1 MLPKVRP
8 YLPEDFKA
16 WLDLTAISSIEL
28 NEEFLIW
35 NERPHLPPESFS
47 FVGEDEKE
55 MVASIDLVPLKNE
68 NKFIAKHWFVRKPW
82 HLNFFSDFLNYS
94 VQHAKGSVCIWVNSF
109 EMVQY
114 FLAQPGVKAINSRVA
129 FFINGK
135 FLPNNSQNIGFC
147 DHIYG
152 FCEPENYQNAL
163 DKLPFANKSIMASK
177 FQTCLE
183 FSLP

>member
-8 YLPEDFKA
+8 YLPEDFNA

-35 NERPHLPPESFS
+35 NERPQLPPKSIS
-47 FVGEDEKE
+47 FVLEEEKKI
-55 MVASIDLVPLKNE
+55 VASIDLVPLDNE
-68 NKFIAKHWFVRKPW
+68 NKFLAKHWFVRKPW
-82 HLNFFSDFLNYS
+82 HLDFFSDFLNKS
-94 VQHAKGSVCIWVNSF
+94 AQLANGSVRIWVNSF
-109 EMVQY
+109 EVIQL
-114 FLAQPGVKAINSRVA
+114 FLAQPGVAVIENRIT
-129 FFINGK
+129 FFVEGK

-152 FCEPENYQNAL
+152 ICAPEDYPEVLN
-163 DKLPFANKSIMASK
+163 KLPFANKSIMVPK

-183 FSLP
+183 ISLP